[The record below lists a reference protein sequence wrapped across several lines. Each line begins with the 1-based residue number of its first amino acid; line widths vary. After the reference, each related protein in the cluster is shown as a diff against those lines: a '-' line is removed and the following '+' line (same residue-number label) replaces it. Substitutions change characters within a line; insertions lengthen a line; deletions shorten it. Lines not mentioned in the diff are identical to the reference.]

1 MKKKLIFAAMTVLV
15 ISLFIATAVVIAKC
29 ELARLTI
36 TNNTH
41 LPVAISLTKGETFYY
56 LTVPAGESKY
66 FTVDREEYD
75 RTTWACEKSDAGTLD
90 MKTSVKL
97 TFTKC
102 FCSPPNAGETNNE
115 KVYVPDVPAGIEWK
129 YR

>member
-1 MKKKLIFAAMTVLV
+1 MKKKLIFAGMTILL
-15 ISLFIATAVVIAKC
+15 ISLFIATAVVIAKT

-41 LPVAISLTKGETFYY
+41 LPVAMSLTKGETFYY
-56 LTVPAGESKY
+56 LTVPAGKSKY
-66 FTVDREEYD
+66 FTVDRQVYD
-75 RTTWACEKSDAGTLD
+75 RTTWACEKTDSGTLN
-90 MKTSVKL
+90 MKTMVKL

-102 FCSPPNAGETNNE
+102 FVSPPNAGGRKNE
-115 KVYVPDVPAGIEWK
+115 KVSLPDTPSGINWK